1 MRMKSWKT
9 SNNKELS
16 RMKINLSQPKRNE
29 TENSGKNKLRLLKMK
44 NSPKNIPKLEV
55 YSI

>member
-55 YSI
+55 SSI